1 MRPPPHTT
9 RQLRQAV
16 LAALLLFVGSMLA
29 VTGYTLWRLRADAIA
44 SGLETAAMRAQ
55 GFEDALT
62 QSLHVAELVAANVL
76 PQAMQRSDRG
86 QVDATFVTTLR
97 RAPFLRSLSL
107 LDDRQRIVASS
118 NPANVGLTMATQS
131 YLPPAS
137 GAPETLRIGQPWSGR
152 DLADG
157 WASSAQTPV
166 DGDAQSF
173 IPLTLTLALDER
185 SVTLLATLNP
195 DYFINHIAQKLDV
208 SAGSVDILRYD
219 GTLLMSTDPAKR
231 PGTLSDVRRL
241 RLGEVESGEFEP
253 EGNDRALTAFR
264 ASRLYPLVLL
274 THVDRDHA
282 LRHWRTQAEA
292 LLGVVITVLLA
303 ISLLSVAFYRRQLQF
318 IGQRAEAQRLQRINA
333 MVFESSTV
341 AILVADDQ
349 ATIVSV
355 NAEFCRVTDLRA
367 ENLIGHRLFELLDAD
382 GAATFRDRTARRQG
396 KPSDDVAPFEVQL
409 RCRDGASIWSEVN
422 STPERD
428 TRGKVT
434 GYHRI
439 CRNIT
444 ERKRNEEQV
453 RQLAFHDPL
462 TQLPNRRLL
471 DDRLRQALAAS
482 RRSGY
487 HGALLFLDLD
497 NFKSLN
503 DTHGHGMGD
512 RLLIEAARRIVSCVR
527 EADSVARLG
536 GDEFVVMLSVLSQ
549 DRAAALAQAGAIAEK
564 IRVALAEPYR
574 LPTDADHVDGLAFV
588 EHRCSASIGIALFD
602 DRDPAEILRVADAAM
617 YRAKQ
622 AGPSQVRFSEQAA
635 A

>member
-44 SGLETAAMRAQ
+44 SGLETAAMQAQ

-76 PQAMQRSDRG
+76 PQAMQRSDRS
-86 QVDATFVTTLR
+86 QIEATFVTTLR
-97 RAPFLRSLSL
+97 RAPFLRSMSL

-118 NPANVGLTMATQS
+118 NPANVGLTLATQS

-173 IPLTLTLALDER
+173 IPLTLTLMVGER
-185 SVTLLATLNP
+185 SVTLLATLNT
-195 DYFINHIAQKLDV
+195 DYFINHIAQKLDI
-208 SAGSVDILRYD
+208 SEGSVDILRYD
-219 GTLLMSTDPAKR
+219 GTLLMSTDPAQR
-231 PGTLSDVRRL
+231 PGALSDVRRL

-253 EGNDRALTAFR
+253 EGDGRALTAFR

-282 LRHWRTQAEA
+282 LRPWRMQAEA

-341 AILVADDQ
+341 AILVADDH

-355 NAEFCRVTDLRA
+355 NAAFGRVTGHRA
-367 ENLIGHRLFELLDAD
+367 EDLIGHRLFELLDAD
-382 GAATFRDRTARRQG
+382 GVATFRDQTARRQG
-396 KPSDDVAPFEVQL
+396 KPPDDVAPFEVQL
-409 RCRDGASIWSEVN
+409 RCRDGASIWVEVN

-428 TRGKVT
+428 ARGKVT

-462 TQLPNRRLL
+462 TELPNRRLL
-471 DDRLRQALAAS
+471 DDRLRQALAAN

-503 DTHGHGMGD
+503 DTHGHNMGD
-512 RLLIEAARRIVSCVR
+512 RLLIEVARRIESCVR

-549 DRAAALAQAGAIAEK
+549 DRTAALAQADAIAEK
-564 IRVALAEPYR
+564 IRSALAEPYR
-574 LPTDADHVDGLAFV
+574 LPTGAGNADGQAFI
-588 EHRCSASIGIALFD
+588 EHRCSASIGVALFD

-622 AGPSQVRFSEQAA
+622 TGANRVCFSDEVAA
-635 A
+635 

>member
-16 LAALLLFVGSMLA
+16 LAALLLFVCSMLA

-44 SGLETAAMRAQ
+44 SSLETAAMQAQ

-76 PQAMQRSDRG
+76 PQAMQRPDR
-86 QVDATFVTTLR
+86 QQIETTFVTTLR
-97 RAPFLRSLSL
+97 RAPFLRSISL

-118 NPANVGLTMATQS
+118 NPANVGLTLATQS

-137 GAPETLRIGQPWSGR
+137 SAPETLRIGQPWSGR

-157 WASSAQTPV
+157 WPSNAQTPV
-166 DGDAQSF
+166 DGDDQSF
-173 IPLTLTLALDER
+173 IPLTLTLALGER
-185 SVTLLATLNP
+185 SATLLATLNP

-208 SAGSVDILRYD
+208 SEGSVDILRYD
-219 GTLLMSTDPAKR
+219 GTLLMSTDPAQR
-231 PGTLSDVRRL
+231 PGTLNDVRRL
-241 RLGEVESGEFEP
+241 RLEQVESGEYEQDG
-253 EGNDRALTAFR
+253 ERALTAFR

-274 THVDRDHA
+274 THVDRDYA
-282 LRHWRTQAEA
+282 LRHWRTQAKA
-292 LLGVVITVLLA
+292 LLGVVVTVLLA

-341 AILVADDQ
+341 AILVADNQ
-349 ATIVSV
+349 AKIVSV
-355 NAEFCRVTDLRA
+355 NAAFGRVTGYRA
-367 ENLIGHRLFELLDAD
+367 EELIGHRLFELLAAD
-382 GAATFRDRTARRQG
+382 GAATFSDKTAGRQG
-396 KPSDDVAPFEVQL
+396 DPAGDVAPFEVQL
-409 RCRDGASIWSEVN
+409 RCRDGAPIWVEVN

-428 TRGKVT
+428 ARGKVT

-444 ERKRNEEQV
+444 ERKRNEERV

-471 DDRLRQALAAS
+471 DDRLHQTLAAN

-503 DTHGHGMGD
+503 DTHGHNMGD
-512 RLLIEAARRIVSCVR
+512 RLLIEAARRIVGCVR

-549 DRAAALAQAGAIAEK
+549 DRTAALAQADAIAEK
-564 IRVALAEPYR
+564 IRSALAEPYR
-574 LPTDADHVDGLAFV
+574 LPTDGGGDQAYI

-622 AGPSQVRFSEQAA
+622 GGANRVCFSDEVTA
-635 A
+635 

>member
-1 MRPPPHTT
+1 MSPPDRAA

-16 LAALLLFVGSMLA
+16 LAALLLFVCSMLA
-29 VTGYTLWRLRADAIA
+29 VTGYTLWRLRADTVA
-44 SGLETAAMRAQ
+44 SGLETAAMQAQ
-55 GFEDALT
+55 GFEDVLT

-76 PQAMQRSDRG
+76 PQAMQRPDRG
-86 QVDATFVTTLR
+86 QIETTFVTTLR
-97 RAPFLRSLSL
+97 RAPFLRSMSL

-118 NPANVGLTMATQS
+118 NPANVGLTVATQS

-137 GAPETLRIGQPWSGR
+137 GAAETLRIGQPWSGR

-157 WASSAQTPV
+157 WASTAQTPI

-173 IPLTLTLALDER
+173 IPLTLTLALGER

-195 DYFINHIAQKLDV
+195 DYFINHIAQKLDI

-219 GTLLMSTDPAKR
+219 GTLLMSTDPAQQ
-231 PGTLSDVRRL
+231 PGTLHDVRRL
-241 RLGEVESGEFEP
+241 RLGEVESGEFEQD
-253 EGNDRALTAFR
+253 GDHALTAFR

-274 THVDRDHA
+274 THVDRAYA
-282 LRHWRTQAEA
+282 LRHWRTQAKA
-292 LLGVVITVLLA
+292 LLGVVVTVLLA
-303 ISLLSVAFYRRQLQF
+303 ISLLSVAFYRRQRQF
-318 IGQRAEAQRLQRINA
+318 IRQRAEAQRLQRINA

-341 AILVADDQ
+341 AILVADSL
-349 ATIVSV
+349 TRIVSV
-355 NAEFCRVTDLRA
+355 NAEFGRVTGHRA
-367 ENLIGHRLFELLDAD
+367 EDLIGHRLSELLSDD
-382 GAATFRDRTARRQG
+382 GVATFRDKAHPRPGEAPG
-396 KPSDDVAPFEVQL
+396 NIPPFEVQL
-409 RCRDGASIWSEVN
+409 RCRDGTLIWAEVN

-428 TRGKVT
+428 ARGKVT

-471 DDRLRQALAAS
+471 DDRLHQALAAN

-503 DTHGHGMGD
+503 DTHGHHMGD
-512 RLLIEAARRIVSCVR
+512 RLLVEAARRIASCVR

-549 DRAAALAQAGAIAEK
+549 DRPASLAQAGAIAEK
-564 IRVALAEPYR
+564 IRIALAEPYR
-574 LPTDADHVDGLAFV
+574 LPTDAGSDQPYV
-588 EHRCSASIGIALFD
+588 EHRCSASIGVALFD
-602 DRDPAEILRVADAAM
+602 ERDPAAILNAADAAM
-617 YRAKQ
+617 YHAKQ
-622 AGPSQVRFSEQAA
+622 AGANLVRFGEPAA